1 MKEIRVMCATLLAIA
16 ILAPAVSYGALI
28 DLGPKATLYINDD
41 VRFGLGVEA
50 VINPLRRIGFRIDL
64 SEIVFN
70 PTTFYLNRDGSINA
84 FLYFP
89 ARRMRFYVYS
99 GLGLWVH
106 DTAEDTQSQFVIRGG
121 FGLEWPMRRRC
132 SLFLEPG
139 ISIADNGGTD
149 VTFKFS
155 AGARFGVIR

>member
-1 MKEIRVMCATLLAIA
+1 MKETKVLCAVLLAIV
-16 ILAPAVSYGALI
+16 ILAPAVSHGALI
-28 DLGPKATLYINDD
+28 DLGPKASLYINDD

-50 VINPLRRIGFRIDL
+50 VINPMHRIGFRIDL
-64 SEIVFN
+64 TEIVFD
-70 PTTFYLNRDGSINA
+70 PTTFYLNQGSSIDA

-99 GLGLWVH
+99 GLGLWFH
-106 DTAEDTQSQFVIRGG
+106 DTPEDTQTQFVIRGG
-121 FGLEWPMRRRC
+121 IGAEWSMRRRC
-132 SLFLEPG
+132 SLFVEPG

-149 VTFKFS
+149 VIFRLS

>member
-1 MKEIRVMCATLLAIA
+1 MKEVKALYAVLLTIV
-16 ILAPAVSYGALI
+16 ILAPAVSHGALI
-28 DLGPKATLYINDD
+28 DLGPKATLYISDD

-50 VINPLRRIGFRIDL
+50 VINPLRHIGFRIDL
-64 SEIVFN
+64 TEIVFD
-70 PTTFYLNRDGSINA
+70 PTTFYLNHSGSIDA

-99 GLGLWVH
+99 GLGLRIQ
-106 DTAEDTQSQFVIRGG
+106 DTAEDTHTQFVIRGG
-121 FGLEWPMRRRC
+121 MGLEWPIRRRS
-132 SLFLEPG
+132 SLFVEPG

-149 VTFKFS
+149 VTFRLS